1 MNYRF
6 HVDGCA
12 VETTALAGECTKG
25 ACATPVRFVVRV
37 YEQVWTNTLEVK
49 AIQRVGDAKP
59 IANPESVLAA
69 IKAAPTVDDTEKS
82 RIDAWIA
89 ANDLNEYGDA
99 KHTMYTGGTPLFD
112 EATGMRIDRYDYI
125 ATRHPDRPWTEQP
138 VRVQLAATDR
148 AKTNGSTAF
157 VTVVASVGVLTV
169 LFALVAGVKVKQR
182 ANHRFR
188 YDSVTNREL

>member
-1 MNYRF
+1 M
-6 HVDGCA
+6 DPLCA
-12 VETTALAGECTKG
+12 CL
-25 ACATPVRFVVRV
+25 
-37 YEQVWTNTLEVK
+37 
-49 AIQRVGDAKP
+49 
-59 IANPESVLAA
+59 
-69 IKAAPTVDDTEKS
+69 TVAEKS

-112 EATGMRIDRYDYI
+112 EATGMSIDRYDYI
-125 ATRHPDRPWTEQP
+125 ATRHPDRPWTEQT
-138 VRVQLAATDR
+138 VRVQLAAADR
-148 AKTNGSTAF
+148 AKGSGTF

-169 LFALVAGVKVKQR
+169 LFALVAGVKVRQR